1 MTTFAPDFISYYT
14 ERASIG
20 GLVENMLNGKMIEI
34 TEISPALAPQD
45 LLLEADPSIE
55 RINQYLVDSLCY
67 VAVIQNDIVG
77 VCVLKPIDRSRIELF
92 NIAVLPENQKS
103 GIGSQLLQFV
113 LGGLRE
119 KNFESVE
126 LGTGTF
132 GYQLAFY
139 QRFGFRVDSI
149 LKNYFINNYDEPI
162 YEDKIQLKD
171 MLRLVLKL

>member
-1 MTTFAPDFISYYT
+1 
-14 ERASIG
+14 
-20 GLVENMLNGKMIEI
+20 MIEI
-34 TEISPALAPQD
+34 REISPDLVPKK

-55 RINQYLVDSLCY
+55 RVNQYLKDSLCY
-67 VAVIQNDIVG
+67 VAIIQNEIVG
-77 VCVLKPIDRSRIELF
+77 VCVLKPIDKNRIELF

-113 LGGLRE
+113 LERLRE
-119 KNFESVE
+119 KNIDSVE

-149 LKNYFINNYDEPI
+149 RKDYFINNYDEPI
-162 YEDKIQLKD
+162 FENDIQLKD
-171 MLRLVLKL
+171 MLRLILKL